1 MIIAG
6 IDKVTITTREHFNVQ
21 DLRGWSVG
29 TGAKVGDTPPNWC
42 RDMNGDVI
50 EGPSFYL
57 NTETANFDV
66 SPKGLKV
73 SFNPSKIRHPYR
85 LNTDPVDVGRIGE
98 QVQKLLQDRGVLA
111 DLGSMQLYRVDLAK
125 DAQLKQNPL
134 MYGSAC
140 GAGLH
145 GKRLR
150 ATAYPDG
157 HRWGNTQREVNF
169 YNKTR
174 EVLERAKLTIEPN
187 TSRMEV
193 KLKQHRSTANTLGFY
208 AFRDLCNADPKH
220 LTSVYRD
227 ELNTRVFQ
235 VPRKAVQVIMN
246 FDTEVDLY
254 KGYLGMGNNA
264 LFNYLFEIH
273 GAASVH
279 ALGGV
284 DQLRSMMIQAGQNE
298 RSARRQIEKLRE
310 RVIRSGKVQKR
321 RDSEAVTVYSLIDEL
336 KQAYAA

>member
-6 IDKVTITTREHFNVQ
+6 IDKVGLTSREFRVR

-29 TGAKVGDTPPNWC
+29 TGAKVGDAPPNWC
-42 RDMNGDVI
+42 RTVDGDVI
-50 EGPSFYL
+50 EGPSFYM
-57 NTETANFDV
+57 NTDTANFDLG
-66 SPKGLKV
+66 PKGLRV
-73 SFNPSKIRHPYR
+73 VFNPSKIRHPYK

-111 DLGSMQLYRVDLAK
+111 DLGSMQVFRTDLAK
-125 DAQLKQNPL
+125 DAQLKQHPL

-174 EVLERAKLTIEPN
+174 EVLERSKLTIEPN
-187 TSRMEV
+187 TARMEV
-193 KLKQHRSTANTLGFY
+193 KLKKSRPTANTLGFY
-208 AFRDLCNADPKH
+208 AFRDLCKADPEH
-220 LTSVYRD
+220 LTAVYRD

-235 VPRKAVQVIMN
+235 VPPKAVQVIMN
-246 FDTEVDLY
+246 FDTEIDLY
-254 KGYLGMGNNA
+254 RGYLGMGNNA

-284 DQLRSMMIQAGQNE
+284 DQLRQMMIQAGQNE

-310 RVIRSGKVQKR
+310 RITRSGMVQKR
-321 RDSEAVTVYSLIDEL
+321 RDAEAVTVYSLIDEL